1 MDKVLVD
8 TLKADLKS
16 AKTDEETRHAMT
28 LSMIAMIDCQ
38 YSTGERVKRM
48 AAEIERGK
56 TFASGARWV
65 VWLLWL
71 FASSGGFALVY
82 ILVKISQGVAK

>member
-28 LSMIAMIDCQ
+28 LSMIAMLDCQ
-38 YSTGERVKRM
+38 FRTGQRM
-48 AAEIERGK
+48 KLVEKLMYAICAA
-56 TFASGARWV
+56 
-65 VWLLWL
+65 L
-71 FASSGGFALVY
+71 FAGLCGGY
-82 ILVKISQGVAK
+82 ESVADIIKSFVFR

>member
-16 AKTDEETRHAMT
+16 AKTDEETRQAMT

-38 YSTGERVKRM
+38 FRTGQRM
-48 AAEIERGK
+48 KLVEKLMYAICA
-56 TFASGARWV
+56 
-65 VWLLWL
+65 
-71 FASSGGFALVY
+71 ALVAGLCGGY
-82 ILVKISQGVAK
+82 ESVADIIKSLVFR